1 MGRLRPLGAL
11 VYLIPLLVFIA
22 VMFVVPMV
30 KVVEL
35 SLHRVDDFGNPL
47 PGVSGAEYRQVLTD
61 SYYYGSL
68 LHSLQTAAIV
78 TALCAAL
85 AFPVA
90 SALARRKRGLIRTVM
105 FVIVVSPLLT
115 SVVVRSYGWTV
126 LLSTN
131 GFVNRVLVDTGIL
144 SQPANLLL
152 SYGAVL
158 VSVTHVLLPFMII
171 PLTTALRGIDSSLAR
186 ASRSLGAGGIRT
198 FFRVTLPLSLP
209 GIATGVLIVFPLA
222 MGMYITPLLVGG
234 SNQPLA
240 GITIYD
246 EITSVY
252 NFPVAAALSLVLLAM
267 SVLSVSVIGLGF
279 RAWERRL
286 YGNA

>member
-1 MGRLRPLGAL
+1 MRRLRPLGSM
-11 VYLIPLLVFIA
+11 VYLIPLLAFLVA
-22 VMFVVPMV
+22 LFVIPMV

-47 PGVSGAEYRQVLTD
+47 PGLSATEYRQVLTD
-61 SYYYGSL
+61 SYYYGAL
-68 LHSLQTAAIV
+68 LHSLLTAAIV
-78 TALCAAL
+78 TALCILL

-90 SALARRKRGLIRTVM
+90 SALARRRPGLIRTVM

-126 LLSTN
+126 LLSAN
-131 GFVNRVLVDTGIL
+131 GFVNRVLIDAGVL

-171 PLTTALRGIDSSLAR
+171 PLTTALRGIDATLTR
-186 ASRSLGAGGIRT
+186 ASRSLGAGAVRT
-198 FFRVTLPLSLP
+198 FLRVTLPLSLP
-209 GIATGVLIVFPLA
+209 GIATGVLIVFPLT
-222 MGMYITPLLVGG
+222 MGIYITPLLIGG

-240 GITIYD
+240 GIRIYN

-252 NFPVAAALSLVLLAM
+252 NFPVAAALSLVLLVL
-267 SVLSVSVIGLGF
+267 SVLSVSAIGLGF

-286 YGNA
+286 YGHG

>member
-1 MGRLRPLGAL
+1 MRRLKTAGSLIYL
-11 VYLIPLLVFIA
+11 VPLLVFLVA
-22 VMFVVPMV
+22 VFIIPMV

-47 PGVSGAEYRQVLTD
+47 PGVSGTEYRQVLTD
-61 SYYYGSL
+61 SYYYGAL
-68 LHSLQTAAIV
+68 LHSLLTAVIV
-78 TALCAAL
+78 TALCTAL

-90 SALARRKRGLIRTVM
+90 SALARRKPGLIRTIM

-126 LLSTN
+126 LLSAN
-131 GFVNRVLVDTGIL
+131 GFVNQVLVGAGIL

-171 PLTTALRGIDSSLAR
+171 PLTTALRGIDSSLTR
-186 ASRSLGAGGIRT
+186 ASRSLGAGGVRT
-198 FFRVTLPLSLP
+198 FLRITLPLSLP

-222 MGMYITPLLVGG
+222 MGIYITPLLIGG

-240 GITIYD
+240 GIRIYN

-252 NFPVAAALSLVLLAM
+252 NFPVAAALSLVLLVM
-267 SVLSVSVIGLGF
+267 SLLSVSAIGLGF
-279 RAWERRL
+279 RSWERRL